1 MTLELDLRLHRGTFE
16 LALCT
21 TLSAPVT
28 GIFGASGT
36 GKSTLLRVIA
46 GLIQPQQ
53 GWVVLNGRVL
63 VDTAQRI
70 HLAPQHR
77 CIGLMF
83 QDAQLFPHLSVEQN
97 LLYGFKRRAVAARR
111 FACRDIVDL
120 LDIGHLLPRLP
131 YHLSGGEKQRVAL
144 GRAILY
150 APELLLL
157 DEPLSSL
164 DESRKAQILPFLA
177 RVRDE
182 VGIPMLYVSHAMS
195 EIGFLTDQV
204 LNLNPPAAQPADQVR
219 W

>member
-1 MTLELDLRLHRGTFE
+1 MTLELDLRLQRGTFE

-21 TLSAPVT
+21 TLSAPGT
-28 GIFGASGT
+28 GVFGSSGS
-36 GKSTLLRVIA
+36 GKSTLLRMIA
-46 GLIQPQQ
+46 GLIQPQH
-53 GWVVLNGRVL
+53 GRIVLNDRVL
-63 VDTAQRI
+63 LDTTRRI
-70 HLAPQHR
+70 NLVPQHR

-97 LLYGFKRRAVAARR
+97 LLYGFKRRHASARR
-111 FACRDIVDL
+111 FACDDIVDL

-150 APELLLL
+150 SPELLLL

-164 DESRKAQILPFLA
+164 DEARKAQILPFLA

-182 VGIPMLYVSHAMS
+182 VKIPMLYVSHAMS
-195 EIGFLTDQV
+195 EIRFLTDHV
-204 LNLNPPAAQPADQVR
+204 VALSESV
-219 W
+219 

>member
-1 MTLELDLRLHRGTFE
+1 MTLELDLRLQRGTFE

-28 GIFGASGT
+28 GVFGSSGS
-36 GKSTLLRVIA
+36 GKSTLLRMIA

-53 GWVVLNGRVL
+53 GRIVLNDRVL
-63 VDTAQRI
+63 LDTTRRI
-70 HLAPQHR
+70 NLVPQHR

-97 LLYGFKRRAVAARR
+97 LLYGFKRRHASARR
-111 FACRDIVDL
+111 FACDDIVDL

-150 APELLLL
+150 SPELLLL

-164 DESRKAQILPFLA
+164 DEARKAQILPFLA

-182 VGIPMLYVSHAMS
+182 VKIPMLYVSHAMS
-195 EIGFLTDQV
+195 EIRFLTDHV
-204 LNLNPPAAQPADQVR
+204 VALSESV
-219 W
+219 